1 MREFYRTL
9 SDEKVALE
17 PLTTDHIESLKEVCG
32 DEEIWRWF
40 TVSLSDPS
48 DMAVW
53 MNQLLTDSEQ
63 GKKMTFAVRLL
74 ETGNI
79 IGASSYGNIE
89 WKEKNIEIGWTWIG
103 NDYIGSGINKHMK
116 FQMLSHAFDN
126 MEMERL
132 ELRTDELN
140 VRSRRAMEKIG
151 AKHDATLRSHRYT
164 KGGRRRNSVVYSIL
178 REEWPEVKAG
188 IFKDF

>member
-1 MREFYRTL
+1 MKEFYKIL
-9 SDEKVALE
+9 SDEKIALE
-17 PLTTDHIESLKEVCG
+17 PLTLDHIESLKEVCG

-40 TVSLSDPS
+40 TLSLSNPS
-48 DMAVW
+48 DMAMW
-53 MNQLLTDSEQ
+53 MNQLLVDSEQ
-63 GKKMTFAVRLL
+63 GRKMTFAVRLL
-74 ETGNI
+74 ETGKI
-79 IGASSYGNIE
+79 VGASSYGNIE

-116 FQMLSHAFDN
+116 FQMLSHAFEN
-126 MEMERL
+126 MKMERL

-164 KGGRRRNSVVYSIL
+164 KGGRR
-178 REEWPEVKAG
+178 
-188 IFKDF
+188 

>member
-1 MREFYRTL
+1 MNEFYRTL
-9 SDEKVALE
+9 SDEKVSLE
-17 PLTTDHIESLKEVCG
+17 PLTADHIESLKEVCG

-40 TVSLSDPS
+40 TVSLSNPV

-53 MNQLLTDSEQ
+53 MNQLLSDSEQ
-63 GKKMTFAVRLL
+63 GKKMTYAVRLL
-74 ETGNI
+74 ETDKI
-79 IGASSYGNIE
+79 IGSSSYGNIE

-116 FQMLSHAFDN
+116 FQMLSHAFEN
-126 MEMERL
+126 MGIERL
-132 ELRTDELN
+132 ELRTDEVN

-178 REEWPEVKAG
+178 REEWPEIKTS